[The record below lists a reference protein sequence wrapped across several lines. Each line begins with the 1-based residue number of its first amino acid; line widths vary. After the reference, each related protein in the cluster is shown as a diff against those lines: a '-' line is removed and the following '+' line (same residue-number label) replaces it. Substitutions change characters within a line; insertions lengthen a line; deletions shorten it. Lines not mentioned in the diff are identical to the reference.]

1 MTMRVTGVQTCAL
14 PIYMENDKSVLASHR
29 FTLGYHRI
37 GMLTDANIHSN
48 SLRRSQQCRTS
59 QTLSVD
65 HGKYLP

>member
-1 MTMRVTGVQTCAL
+1 
-14 PIYMENDKSVLASHR
+14 MENDKAVLASPR
-29 FTLGYHRI
+29 IALGYHCI
-37 GMLTDANIHSN
+37 GMQTDANIHSN